1 MEPIEIAPRVPPLRL
16 APLAQCEQIEEAE
29 RRSYV
34 GFVQRCIERGDSIT
48 TRNVHS
54 SAHVTEIFSDPF
66 GLRRMAA
73 ENGYAGWN
81 QWAFPDST
89 LESRKRR
96 RLASYER
103 LL

>member
-29 RRSYV
+29 RREYI
-34 GFVQRCIERGDSIT
+34 RYAEHCAARGDHVT

-54 SAHVTEIFSDPF
+54 GAHVSEIFSDPF

-73 ENGYAGWN
+73 ENGYADWD
-81 QWAFPDST
+81 QWGFPGEVRGKDAK
-89 LESRKRR
+89 KRR
-96 RLASYER
+96 RE
-103 LL
+103 